1 MTADVDKVVT
11 QNVCEVVQCEGCQ
24 SEPSLPLV
32 KSNISDSVLEPKL
45 RQRDV
50 DLTIHM
56 HLPGL
61 RGGAGSRGGAQS
73 HQ

>member
-1 MTADVDKVVT
+1 MTGDVDKVVT
-11 QNVCEVVQCEGCQ
+11 QNVCEVVQYEGCQ
-24 SEPSLPLV
+24 SEPSLPFV
-32 KSNISDSVLEPKL
+32 KNYISDSVLEPK

-61 RGGAGSRGGAQS
+61 RGGAGSRRGTQP